1 MKLLD
6 KLPGFCEPVGL
17 QFDAARMNAS
27 VDAFLKELFQ
37 ANNMDLEKYTRNAFA
52 TVNLTHMPHVTGRD
66 RFFKYTGN
74 KYALMKNNIEEKN
87 FTLLPIEVERTYF
100 GKMIRQIEQY
110 HLKKFGT
117 PFVGRYQL
125 IWVNSMSC
133 YPLHVDKHTPHR
145 YHVALKTNP
154 DCWWV
159 FRDKTEDISLMHM
172 PVDGRVWYLDPIQQE
187 HSVANMGQTP
197 RCHLLMTSSS

>member
-6 KLPGFCEPVGL
+6 SLPGFCEPVEL
-17 QFDAARMNAS
+17 QFDIARMNAS
-27 VDAFLKELFQ
+27 VDAFLKELFD
-37 ANNMDLEKYTRNAFA
+37 ANNMDFEKYTGNAFA
-52 TVNLTHMPHVTGRD
+52 TVNLTHMPHVTGKD

-74 KYALMKNNIEEKN
+74 KFALMKNNIEEKH
-87 FTLLPIEVERTYF
+87 FTVLPAEVERTYF
-100 GKMIRQIEQY
+100 GKMIRQIEER

-117 PFVGRYQL
+117 PFGGRYQL

-159 FRDKTEDISLMHM
+159 FRDKTDDISLLHM
-172 PVDGRVWYLDPIQQE
+172 PADGRVWYLDPIQQE
-187 HSVANMGQTP
+187 HSVANMGHMP
-197 RCHLLMTSSS
+197 RCHLLMTSSL